1 MSRFFDSCRKKN
13 FITKIIPE
21 MEWKHRPFS
30 PHHIE
35 GNNFMGVL
43 QKPSETGNILLY
55 LIIV

>member
-1 MSRFFDSCRKKN
+1 
-13 FITKIIPE
+13 